1 MNKED
6 FGMATPFSCKGEV
19 FSSGG
24 PGIFLLG
31 RAEALSQTL
40 AAEYE
45 GSVTLIYLDP
55 HLARAIRFR

>member
-24 PGIFLLG
+24 PGIFCSAAQKRFHKRLL
-31 RAEALSQTL
+31 RNTKE
-40 AAEYE
+40 
-45 GSVTLIYLDP
+45 V
-55 HLARAIRFR
+55 